1 MSDDAVFMSW
11 SLSVGEQM
19 DNLRTDIRNLKAE
32 NARLQEECERMF
44 RANVEKNRTI
54 AELVADNAKLRELA
68 GELMKIA
75 DGELVALDDD
85 EFHRIIHS
93 ADDLGVVR

>member
-19 DNLRTDIRNLKAE
+19 DNLRTDIRNLKDE

-44 RANVEKNRTI
+44 QANVEKNRTI
-54 AELVADNAKLRELA
+54 AELVTDNAKLRVLA
-68 GELMKIA
+68 GELMRMA
-75 DGELVALDDD
+75 DSELVALDDD
-85 EFHRIIHS
+85 EFSRIIHS
-93 ADDLGVVR
+93 ADDLGVVW